1 MARWS
6 LSVPSVRV
14 ARCRAPAGLE
24 VAHSQHGRQAT
35 VGADHEQLPAVT
47 LHAQLGQV
55 AVDVHVRYL
64 DPKRAR
70 LEWHA
75 GIVAAHR
82 HRRGTG
88 PLGAIPIPHGAE
100 AHLDDRGEGAA
111 LPDPNTEEEVGGSS
125 VVAAAVGAELVA
137 GARAGARRGQGR
149 GEACRD
155 QLQRLL
161 VAALLDRPRHAT
173 VAVEGLDHVLVPNG
187 PCNLIHVKLRQSTVG
202 RREQVRACV
211 CVWGG
216 LMVMPMGGIQT

>member
-35 VGADHEQLPAVT
+35 VGADHEQLPVAT

-88 PLGAIPIPHGAE
+88 PLGAIPIPRGAE
-100 AHLDDRGEGAA
+100 AHLDDRGDGAA
-111 LPDPNTEEEVGGSS
+111 LPDPKEEVGGRS

-137 GARAGARRGQGR
+137 GARRGQGR
-149 GEACRD
+149 GQARRD

-187 PCNLIHVKLRQSTVG
+187 PGNLVHVKLSCRVQWGGGSKCA
-202 RREQVRACV
+202 RV
-211 CVWGG
+211 CVGG
-216 LMVMPMGGIQT
+216 C